1 MNPLERLFERD
12 GLPRFELP
20 RELAAL
26 YGGDF
31 GLARPRVYANFVA
44 SIDGVVALPGDGE
57 SGRVVS
63 GDSEADRFVMGLLR
77 AVADAVLVGA
87 GTFRKAEGDLWH
99 ADAIYPAAGSLFAD
113 LRRQLGLRPQPLFVV
128 ATASGAIDVAQ
139 PALRDALILT
149 SVAGAERLRGALP
162 AGARVRAIE
171 AQPDQQ
177 PMAGRALI
185 ELLRAE
191 GLGAILT
198 EGGPSLVGELLAG
211 GLVDELFVTTSPRLF
226 GRWPGDERKSL
237 VAGRDLGGR
246 ALDLASVRRHGSHLF
261 LRYTL

>member
-1 MNPLERLFERD
+1 MKPIERLFERD

-20 RELAAL
+20 RGLATL

-31 GLARPRVYANFVA
+31 GLSRPRVYANFVA
-44 SIDGVVALPGDGE
+44 SIDGVVALSGDGE

-63 GDSEADRFVMGLLR
+63 GASEPDRFVMGLLR

-87 GTFRKAEGDLWH
+87 GTFRKAHADRWH
-99 ADAIYPAAGSLFAD
+99 ADAIYPGAGPLFAD
-113 LRRQLGLRPQPLFVV
+113 LRRQLGLRPQPLLVV

-149 SVAGAERLRGALP
+149 SRAGAERLRGALP
-162 AGARVRAIE
+162 AGARVRAIDG
-171 AQPDQQ
+171 QPDEQ
-177 PMAGRALI
+177 PIAARALI
-185 ELLRAE
+185 EVLRAE

-198 EGGPSLVGELLAG
+198 EGGPSLFGELMAA
-211 GLVDELFVTTSPRLF
+211 GLVDELFVTSSPRLF

-237 VAGRDLGGR
+237 VAGSDLGGR
-246 ALDLASVRRHGSHLF
+246 VLDLASVRRHGSHLF